1 MSKSTAR
8 LTTFYAATGHMFMHM
23 FAAFY
28 FVIVLAIED
37 DWQFSYDELINLY
50 EILDKDDDVIFKWY
64 SNKNTNDS
72 IPINKVSDLLK
83 KFRLK

>member
-1 MSKSTAR
+1 MQKNS
-8 LTTFYAATGHMFMHM
+8 FN
-23 FAAFY
+23 
-28 FVIVLAIED
+28 
-37 DWQFSYDELINLY
+37 YDELINLY